1 ADGKQAKQSQHL
13 HAVSSMVDLAAARTI
28 GGMPLLIQGCAF
40 TAGAAAG
47 AAGAEA
53 LEEEGYELESP
64 VQEADDDE
72 G

>member
-1 ADGKQAKQSQHL
+1 MKIWRL
-13 HAVSSMVDLAAARTI
+13 LCLLTI
-28 GGMPLLIQGCAF
+28 SGLTLFVQGCAF

-64 VQEADDDE
+64 VQEEDDDE
-72 G
+72 GDDGG

>member
-1 ADGKQAKQSQHL
+1 MKIYRLLCLLTLSGL
-13 HAVSSMVDLAAARTI
+13 
-28 GGMPLLIQGCAF
+28 PLLIQGCAF

-64 VQEADDDE
+64 VQKEDDDE
-72 G
+72 GNTRP

>member
-1 ADGKQAKQSQHL
+1 MKIWRL
-13 HAVSSMVDLAAARTI
+13 LCLLAI
-28 GGMPLLIQGCAF
+28 SGLPLLVQGCAF

-64 VQEADDDE
+64 VQKEDDDE

>member
-1 ADGKQAKQSQHL
+1 VKTFRL
-13 HAVSSMVDLAAARTI
+13 LCLLTV
-28 GGMPLLIQGCAF
+28 GGLPLLIQGCAF

-64 VQEADDDE
+64 VQKEDDDE
-72 G
+72 GNTRP